1 MFSSGFFFNSFFSTS
16 SAGLTHPTNMPSPLL
31 LPATLL
37 IHRGGYGLLSAY
49 ERALALRRAAL
60 GAGHP
65 PPWPG
70 HTAGRSLTMP
80 YWFSPRPHSDQAG
93 ETVTNISLAL
103 SFYGG
108 GFGEYFCLFGFGCG
122 FPSKIFFFI
131 FFFSFWK
138 RKAQENDTHT
148 RRAVLPSPSLN
159 EATKTSART
168 PPQGARS
175 LPRATTRFPGGL
187 RGRGAGRRPLAS
199 PGRTR
204 GETPR
209 CSTTLPTASNP
220 AAPRL
225 TDRRAEAH
233 SPRRRQR
240 ELLPGTGIEFRAKAR
255 PERPALSTA
264 RARGRVREGG
274 GKRPRRSGAMFAT
287 GTPKPRPEGI
297 L

>member
-131 FFFSFWK
+131 FFFFLLEAQGSGKRHTHTQSRSPLAQFKRGNKNLSQDSASGSPLPAPGYYLLPRRPAGPWR
-138 RKAQENDTHT
+138 RKA
-148 RRAVLPSPSLN
+148 PISL
-159 EATKTSART
+159 TGS
-168 PPQGARS
+168 
-175 LPRATTRFPGGL
+175 
-187 RGRGAGRRPLAS
+187 
-199 PGRTR
+199 
-204 GETPR
+204 
-209 CSTTLPTASNP
+209 
-220 AAPRL
+220 
-225 TDRRAEAH
+225 D
-233 SPRRRQR
+233 PRRDA
-240 ELLPGTGIEFRAKAR
+240 EVLHHPSHSL
-255 PERPALSTA
+255 
-264 RARGRVREGG
+264 
-274 GKRPRRSGAMFAT
+274 
-287 GTPKPRPEGI
+287 
-297 L
+297 